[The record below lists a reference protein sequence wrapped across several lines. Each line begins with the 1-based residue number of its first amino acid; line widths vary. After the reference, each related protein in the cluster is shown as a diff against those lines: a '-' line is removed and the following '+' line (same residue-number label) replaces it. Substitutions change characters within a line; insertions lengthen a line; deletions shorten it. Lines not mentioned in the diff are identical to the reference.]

1 MNDDSSIPPE
11 RALGRVEGK
20 LDLLLARF
28 DKFDDRHAAVE
39 SRVTRLERSFTILV
53 VAGVAALAAYVGD
66 LKTALL
72 TLVKAVL

>member
-1 MNDDSSIPPE
+1 VTDTTFIPPE

-20 LDLLLARF
+20 LDLLLSRF
-28 DKFDDRHAAVE
+28 DKFDDRHAAIE
-39 SRVTRLERSFTILV
+39 SRVTRLERSFMVLI

-72 TLVKAVL
+72 TIIKALL